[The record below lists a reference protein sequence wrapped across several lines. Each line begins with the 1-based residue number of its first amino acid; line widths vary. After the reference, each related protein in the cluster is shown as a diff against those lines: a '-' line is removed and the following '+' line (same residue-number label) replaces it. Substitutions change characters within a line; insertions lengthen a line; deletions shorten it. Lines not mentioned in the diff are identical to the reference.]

1 MKKYWL
7 FIFFLVAGVAFHL
20 HKLFIMKKEIVFAAD
35 EFIFYIMLIPVLE
48 EVVFRGGVQSYLK
61 NKIRNFG
68 VVDNIILSTTSFI
81 SIQNIVTSLIFS
93 MAHLLYFS
101 PSHAVLVFF
110 PSIIFGLVY
119 EQYNKLLFPI
129 ILHGIYNLN
138 VFII

>member
-7 FIFFLVAGVAFHL
+7 FIFFLVTGVTFHL
-20 HKLFIMKKEIVFAAD
+20 YKLFIIKKEMLFTAD
-35 EFIFYIMLIPVLE
+35 EFVFYIMLIPVLE
-48 EVVFRGGVQSYLK
+48 EIVFRGGLQNYLK
-61 NKIRNFG
+61 NKIQAFD
-68 VVDNIILSTTSFI
+68 VVNNIILSTKSFI

-93 MAHLLYFS
+93 IAHLLYFS
-101 PSHAVLVFF
+101 PLHAVLVFF

-119 EQYNKLLFPI
+119 KQYNKLLFPI